1 MLTISEIKALAKVAG
16 VDVKAE
22 QWGNGVWEAFITKCF
37 FKGKVVL
44 CVGKPAHTKRG
55 AINRVWEKYIADPNK
70 L

>member
-22 QWGNGVWEAFITKCF
+22 QWGNGVWEAFITK
-37 FKGKVVL
+37 GKVVL